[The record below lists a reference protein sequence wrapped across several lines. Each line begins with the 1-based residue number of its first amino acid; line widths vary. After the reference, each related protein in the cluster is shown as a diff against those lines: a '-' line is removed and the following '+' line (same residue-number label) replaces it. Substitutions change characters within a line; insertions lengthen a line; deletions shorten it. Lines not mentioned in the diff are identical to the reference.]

1 MLFNILIYLVYNQNR
16 AIITITNMFSMY
28 FKDSV
33 INLIIL
39 LVLLIIKK
47 IIILGLF
54 LYKNLNLA
62 DNINKILSW
71 L

>member
-47 IIILGLF
+47 NNYIRLVLI
-54 LYKNLNLA
+54 
-62 DNINKILSW
+62 
-71 L
+71 